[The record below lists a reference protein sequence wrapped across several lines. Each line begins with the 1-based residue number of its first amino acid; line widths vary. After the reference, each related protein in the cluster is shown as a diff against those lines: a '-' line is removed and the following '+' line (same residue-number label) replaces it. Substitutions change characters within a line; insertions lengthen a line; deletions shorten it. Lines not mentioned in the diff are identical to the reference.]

1 MKIPSLTPLPNHR
14 RFHIEPRYYD
24 PIKEDIAART
34 SRIEQEIR
42 QVSSPAA
49 QQRRSLEG
57 AFGRTAQQRSQSASG
72 LQFVIMLVLFTVI
85 FGYIY
90 YGNVVLYG
98 LILTAPVY
106 FLLRLR
112 RTSGGWPFGQK

>member
-1 MKIPSLTPLPNHR
+1 MKIPSLTKLPNHR

-24 PIKEDIAART
+24 PVKEDIAART
-34 SRIEQEIR
+34 SRVEQEIR

-49 QQRRSLEG
+49 QHRRSLEAG
-57 AFGRTAQQRSQSASG
+57 FGRTAQQRSRSASG
-72 LQFVIMLVLFTVI
+72 LQFVIMLILFTVI

-90 YGNVVLYG
+90 YGNVVFYG
-98 LILTAPVY
+98 LILTAPIY

-112 RTSGGWPFGQK
+112 RTSGGWPFGPK

>member
-1 MKIPSLTPLPNHR
+1 MKIPSLTKLPDHR

-24 PIKEDIAART
+24 PVKEDIAART

-42 QVSSPAA
+42 QVGSPAA
-49 QQRRSLEG
+49 QHRSSLEG
-57 AFGRTAQQRSQSASG
+57 AFGRTAQQRSQSASV
-72 LQFVIMLVLFTVI
+72 LQFVIVLVLFVLI

-90 YGNVVLYG
+90 YGNVVFYG

-112 RTSGGWPFGQK
+112 RNSGGWPFGRG

>member
-1 MKIPSLTPLPNHR
+1 MKIPSLTPLPRHR

-24 PIKEDIAART
+24 PIKEDIAVRT

-42 QVSSPAA
+42 QVSSSAE
-49 QQRRSLEG
+49 QHRRSLEG
-57 AFGRTAQQRSQSASG
+57 AFGRSAQHRSQRASG
-72 LQFVIMLVLFTVI
+72 LQFLIMLILFALI

-90 YGNVVLYG
+90 YGNVVFYA

-112 RTSGGWPFGQK
+112 RTSGGWPFGKG

>member
-1 MKIPSLTPLPNHR
+1 MKIPSLTRLPRHR

-24 PIKEDIAART
+24 PIKEDIAVRT

-49 QQRRSLEG
+49 QHRRSLEG
-57 AFGRTAQQRSQSASG
+57 AFGRSAQQRSQSASG
-72 LQFVIMLVLFTVI
+72 LQFIIMLVLFAVI

-90 YGNVVLYG
+90 YGNVVFYA
-98 LILTAPVY
+98 LILTAPLY

-112 RTSGGWPFGQK
+112 RNSGGWPFGRG